1 MRRRRRKRR
10 EGGEGGGEG
19 MKNKAE
25 WKSERWR
32 RRKRETDQQRILF
45 NYDWEDRN
53 DLFL

>member
-1 MRRRRRKRR
+1 MRSDMSS
-10 EGGEGGGEG
+10 EGGGEG
-19 MKNKAE
+19 KNKAE
-25 WKSERWR
+25 WKSERRR